1 MQLKGLVKHFQKIVL
16 FIMLWLTVLG
26 ILVFEVEEF
35 C

>member
-1 MQLKGLVKHFQKIVL
+1 MQLKGLVTHFQKIVS
-16 FIMLWLTVLG
+16 FIVLRLTISE

>member
-1 MQLKGLVKHFQKIVL
+1 MHLKGVVKHFQEMVL
-16 FIMLWLTVLG
+16 FIVLRLTILE

>member
-1 MQLKGLVKHFQKIVL
+1 MHLKGLIMHFQKMVL
-16 FIMLWLTVLG
+16 FIMLWLTVLE